1 MKLVETEDSFELQI
15 YSAVTD
21 NFVKSKDQQYYYKR
35 LVIPSLLA
43 NYFLDIKPN
52 TKYVYLYF
60 VDDSVFLSIEKLD
73 DYKFSKRKLMKLQN
87 KYKSYFINL
96 NVNSL
101 TKHDIHVG
109 SNVLF
114 KVCINNSRLNSI
126 SNICIELIFY
136 DKSD

>member
-87 KYKSYFINL
+87 WLEY
-96 NVNSL
+96 
-101 TKHDIHVG
+101 TK
-109 SNVLF
+109 NYQ
-114 KVCINNSRLNSI
+114 KVIYLRL
-126 SNICIELIFY
+126 
-136 DKSD
+136 